1 MSALST
7 FCSFPDRKRLSEGR
21 EGNRKV
27 TCVAKGS
34 YVTCVAK
41 GSYVTCVAKG
51 SNVTCVAKGSNVT
64 CVAKGNNVTGVAEE
78 NFVNFDLN
86 FFDNKLKTQLDF
98 SSYIGYYRIENAN
111 VTNLVKSRVV

>member
-34 YVTCVAK
+34 Y
-41 GSYVTCVAKG
+41 
-51 SNVTCVAKGSNVT
+51 VTCVAKGSNVT

-98 SSYIGYYRIENAN
+98 SSYIGYYRIENAK
-111 VTNLVKSRVV
+111 VTNLVRSRVI